1 MEMEIKALL
10 VDDEEQCVKTLQ
22 DGIDWKDLGCGNL
35 RSVQCGSGPRNH
47 ERGNDFP
54 DSL

>member
-22 DGIDWKDLGCGNL
+22 DGIDWKDL

>member
-22 DGIDWKDLGCGNL
+22 DGIDWRSLAL
-35 RSVQCGSGPRNH
+35 RKLS
-47 ERGNDFP
+47 ERTTRFRPGR
-54 DSL
+54 S